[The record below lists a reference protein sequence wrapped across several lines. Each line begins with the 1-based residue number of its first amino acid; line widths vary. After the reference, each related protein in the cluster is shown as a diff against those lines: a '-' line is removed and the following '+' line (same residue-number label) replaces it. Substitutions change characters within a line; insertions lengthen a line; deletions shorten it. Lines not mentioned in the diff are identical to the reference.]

1 MSATEGVRVNPG
13 GVRVSPGA
21 FVCARGRGWSG
32 LSQRV
37 PERQLARRGDTREHD
52 RAQEVSRESIQRG
65 WVGPGWVG
73 RGWVGRG
80 ARVRGRRWQTGQ
92 KAAERFMN
100 DSRTIGVPHRGHGRP
115 SRP

>member
-1 MSATEGVRVNPG
+1 MA
-13 GVRVSPGA
+13 
-21 FVCARGRGWSG
+21 
-32 LSQRV
+32 QRL
-37 PERQLARRGDTREHD
+37 PERQLTRRGDTREHD
-52 RAQEVSRESIQRG
+52 RAQEASLESIQG
-65 WVGPGWVG
+65 AG

-80 ARVRGRRWQTGQ
+80 VRGRRWHLGQ

>member
-1 MSATEGVRVNPG
+1 VSPG
-13 GVRVSPGA
+13 GRSCVSPGA
-21 FVCARGRGWSG
+21 FVRARGRGWSG

-37 PERQLARRGDTREHD
+37 PERQPARRGDTREHD
-52 RAQEVSRESIQRG
+52 RAQEASRESIQRG
-65 WVGPGWVG
+65 WVG
-73 RGWVGRG
+73 RGWVGPG